1 MTADHGA
8 AVASIPE
15 PGQPRSWE
23 QRSPYEGSLWV
34 IAGLLVAVV
43 VTWPLATQLRSV
55 IPHDA
60 ADPLAQA
67 WVAAWSGHAL
77 LHQPMSLFDANT
89 FWPEGPSLAFSD
101 SLLGYLP
108 AGLFG
113 SGPGA
118 ALVRYNMLFL
128 AAYALAFAGVALL
141 ARELGVRPAAAAVA
155 AAAFSWAPL
164 RMAQEGH
171 LNIMSTGG
179 IALALF
185 LLLAGYR
192 RGRIRQ
198 IILGWLVAAWQ
209 VSLGFGLGI
218 YFCYVLALMAIVAGI
233 EWLRRGRPGLQ
244 RPTVIGTTVGGGAFV
259 VLVGLFVTP
268 YLEVLRRYPDAPRS
282 RAEVAF
288 YSPPLRS
295 FFAADA
301 QSRVWGHATEFVRAT
316 LPWPPEQTLFPG
328 LVVTALA
335 VVGLARRRSSTR
347 LRVALL
353 TSVVVGALLSLGLS
367 LHGGSFTYGPLYDV
381 LPGWKGL
388 RTPGRLSVFWSLALA
403 LLAGLGAQR
412 LLEGVHGSRV
422 VGPRYRAAV
431 GSVLALTCAA
441 LVLWEGSPRLPLP
454 SVPQEP
460 AGLFGLADPQV
471 HLPASSPDDDVYMLW
486 STDGFP
492 RIANGNASYLPPSL
506 SAVRGLTAFPD
517 PPSVLLLR
525 SRGYRT
531 VVLHTDRAAGT
542 PWADAASRPLDGL
555 GVTSRRV
562 GSLVIY
568 DLGRG

>member
-1 MTADHGA
+1 MTVDAAATGA
-8 AVASIPE
+8 APPRPAAD
-15 PGQPRSWE
+15 RSWA
-23 QRSPYEGSLWV
+23 QRPPYEWLLWLL
-34 IAGLLVAVV
+34 AGVGVAVV
-43 VTWPLATQLRSV
+43 MTWPLAAHLSAV
-55 IPHDA
+55 VPHDP
-60 ADPLAQA
+60 ADPLAQVWVTA
-67 WVAAWSGHAL
+67 WGGHAL
-77 LHQPMSLFDANT
+77 LHQPLSLFNGNT

-108 AGLFG
+108 AGLLG
-113 SGPGA
+113 SGPAA
-118 ALVRYNMLFL
+118 ALARYNVLFL
-128 AAYALAFAGVALL
+128 SAYALPFAGAALL

-155 AAAFSWAPL
+155 GAAFSWAPL

-171 LNIMSTGG
+171 LNILSTGA

-192 RGRIRQ
+192 RASSRQ
-198 IILGWLVAAWQ
+198 IVLGWLVAAWQ

-218 YFCYVLALMAIVAGI
+218 YFCYLLALMAIVAGV
-233 EWLRRGRPGLQ
+233 EWLRRGRPRPH
-244 RPTVIGTTVGGGAFV
+244 RPTVLGTLVGGSAFLVLV
-259 VLVGLFVTP
+259 VLCVTP
-268 YLEVLRRYPDAPRS
+268 YLQVLQRYPDAPRS

-301 QSRVWGHATEFVRAT
+301 QSRVWGHATEVVRTT
-316 LPWPPEQTLFPG
+316 LSWAPEQTLFPG
-328 LVVTALA
+328 LVVTVLA
-335 VVGLARRRSSTR
+335 VVGLTRRRSSSR
-347 LRVALL
+347 LRVALAI
-353 TSVVVGALLSLGLS
+353 SFVVGALLSLGLS
-367 LHGGSFTYGPLYDV
+367 LHGGSFTYGPLYDL

-412 LLEGVHGSRV
+412 LLEGTSGLRV
-422 VGPRYRAAV
+422 ARPRHRAAL
-431 GSVLALTCAA
+431 GSGLALACAA
-441 LVLWEGSPRLPLP
+441 LVLWEGSPNLPLP
-454 SVPQEP
+454 SVPTEP
-460 AGLFGLADPQV
+460 AGLSGLAGPQV
-471 HLPASSPDDDVYMLW
+471 HLPASPFDDDVYMLW

-492 RIANGNASYLPPSL
+492 RIANGNASYLPPAL
-506 SAVRGLTAFPD
+506 NAVRGMTTFPD
-517 PPSVLLLR
+517 APSVLLLR

-531 VVLHTDRAAGT
+531 VVLHLDRAVGT
-542 PWADAASRPLDGL
+542 PWADAASRSLDGL